1 MACASFGLKCPQCSR
16 TFEDS
21 VPSLTEWTT
30 DSEWALQ
37 HRVHKHTTWAKSHT
51 EVRMKDLKNVAIAV
65 WLCDADGE
73 STQVP
78 YPEPKQP
85 AAEPASQASRPA
97 SSSAPAPAP
106 ASASGG
112 EPTTPWAKLEERIEV
127 VLGWAE
133 QRVANSGSGFT
144 EAAEQPNSGWGE
156 EGRARAAAAFRSH
169 LALIASKEAAERRS
183 GGRRG
188 LASFLCSCYYRHAA
202 ATRRL

>member
-16 TFEDS
+16 TFTES
-21 VPSLTEWTT
+21 VPSRTEWTT
-30 DSEWALQ
+30 DKEWALQ
-37 HRVHKHTTWAKSHT
+37 HRVHQHTTTAKSHT

-65 WLCDADGE
+65 WLYDADGE

-85 AAEPASQASRPA
+85 AAAPASQASRPA

-127 VLGWAE
+127 VLDQVYELNQRAYRIERAIFEQGWSTG
-133 QRVANSGSGFT
+133 QSSTN
-144 EAAEQPNSGWGE
+144 AARERSRSR
-156 EGRARAAAAFRSH
+156 RARR
-169 LALIASKEAAERRS
+169 
-183 GGRRG
+183 
-188 LASFLCSCYYRHAA
+188 
-202 ATRRL
+202 